1 MKNHRKYL
9 ATLRSLLLIAIF
21 GIISTKVI
29 SQQNKA
35 LTTSDSYP
43 LVTIPDTEVRTIF
56 SKVLNQEMSIYIKLP
71 VLYRLNSDKIYP
83 SWYVTDANRS
93 FPMLAN
99 IESVFEVPD
108 PGQGEIIIIG
118 IGYKIRDVAD
128 WAAYRTRDLTPIS
141 DPGVDGYFSKFLNQA
156 TGRQFDVKTGGAGKF
171 LEFIAS
177 ELIPFVE
184 SNYRVS
190 ATERSLGGYSYGGL
204 FTLYTMFTKPD
215 LFNKYFAGS
224 PSIDF
229 GNGFLFNLES
239 KVASSGK
246 NIRAKLWMTAGGA
259 EDSITI
265 ANVKRMTT
273 ILRSG
278 DYAGLSVESFI
289 FPEET
294 HQSSMA
300 ASLMRGFVVINKK

>member
-1 MKNHRKYL
+1 MKNHRKHL
-9 ATLRSLLLIAIF
+9 TTLRSLLLIALIGIF
-21 GIISTKVI
+21 STKVS
-29 SQQNKA
+29 SQQTQT
-35 LTTSDSYP
+35 LTTSDPYP
-43 LVTIPDTEVRTIF
+43 LVTVPDTEVRTIF
-56 SKVLNQEMSIYIKLP
+56 SKILNQEMNIYIKLP
-71 VLYRLNSDKIYP
+71 MLYRLSSDKKYP

-99 IESVFEVPD
+99 IGSVFEVPD
-108 PGQGEIIIIG
+108 PSQGEIIIIG

-128 WAAYRTRDLTPIS
+128 WAAYRTRDLTPIN
-141 DPGVDGYFSKFLNQA
+141 DPGVDGYINKFLNQA
-156 TGRQFDVKTGGAGKF
+156 TGRQFDVKSGGASKL
-171 LEFIAS
+171 LEFIAL

-184 SNYRVS
+184 SNYRVLS
-190 ATERSLGGYSYGGL
+190 TERYLGGYSYGGL

-224 PSIDF
+224 PTIEF
-229 GNGFLFNLES
+229 GNGFLFDLEN
-239 KVASSGK
+239 KFASSSK
-246 NIRAKLWMTAGGA
+246 DIRAKLWMTAGGA
-259 EDSITI
+259 EDSTTI

-273 ILRSG
+273 TLKSRH
-278 DYAGLSVESFI
+278 YAGLSVESYI